1 MYIDHLKL
9 GTRVYLHKRGDVSTG
24 GIATRVEL
32 LVPEKQEVYVYAPKV
47 DGHPVNLKP
56 DEQYYFRLITDASIF
71 RYRAKFIS
79 NGDIDGFDIS
89 SFKLLDGGEKT
100 QRRNSFRFNLSK
112 MVVFSVVYTSGQQ
125 SERESGMLVDL
136 SAGGA
141 KINTDRKMNIGYLL
155 TIDLQL
161 DDESLITFG
170 EVRTA
175 SDLPRGNRH
184 AYQYGIRFAMI
195 PESDQE
201 KIIRFMYKKQR
212 EELKKANSRRM

>member
-1 MYIDHLKL
+1 MHIDHLKL
-9 GTRVYLHKRGDVSTG
+9 GAKVYLHRRGDATTG
-24 GIATRVEL
+24 GISTRVEL
-32 LVPEKQEVYVYAPKV
+32 IVPEKQEVFVYAPKV
-47 DGHPVNLKP
+47 DGHPVKLNP
-56 DEQYYFRLITDASIF
+56 DEQYYLRLITDSSIF
-71 RYRAKFIS
+71 RYRVKFVT
-79 NGDIDGFDIS
+79 GGEIDGFDVS
-89 SFKLLDGGEKT
+89 CFKLLDGGEKT

-112 MVVFSVVYTSGQQ
+112 MVIFSVVYTDGQQ
-125 SERESGMLVDL
+125 SEKESGMLVDL

-161 DDESLITFG
+161 DDENLITFG
-170 EVRTA
+170 DVRTA
-175 SDLPRGNRH
+175 IDLPKGSRYS
-184 AYQYGIRFAMI
+184 YQYGIRFAMI